1 MSAGGKCLKRE
12 RKRKKKMQRETGE
25 LQSSAEEMSTQTA
38 TTFRWFFVALCAQ
51 ISLFYYK
58 YTYVYTQRHTHIYN
72 MRNAGISYDKV
83 EFKVYELDR
92 RRRTATTHSQ
102 QSFSHMPHAL

>member
-1 MSAGGKCLKRE
+1 
-12 RKRKKKMQRETGE
+12 MQRETRE
-25 LQSSAEEMSTQTA
+25 LQSTAEEMSTQSA